1 MPNGKIT
8 AAPRISNPSVRSVSS
23 RPPVRS
29 HEQRTNVS
37 ASVRQRT
44 HVRQSEFAAPPK
56 ATRSNPLK
64 ASTSRSREIP
74 IPSIPPK
81 NPAVQLRPDRTS
93 TYGLLSNTLH
103 ALPIVPQRNG
113 RDVLSARIAAE
124 IQAEAD
130 AELDLIALKSLFIQ
144 PFNTEPTD
152 HLQKLKLLRLNL
164 LKLGIRPNEITEVIL
179 PKDTKVIHPSWHDGL
194 SLNTGGIVVYE
205 EKIIDSKT
213 SLEKLMQSARADERN
228 FIDSAKVALDTR
240 CIAQKL
246 PEGITRYFL
255 PGLQYTIS
263 LESLT
268 DKFPTFSALNKT
280 LPIRRLG

>member
-1 MPNGKIT
+1 MESACQTGKSQQ
-8 AAPRISNPSVRSVSS
+8 PRELVTLASEVCLHDHQYDHANKEPACRL
-23 RPPVRS
+23 
-29 HEQRTNVS
+29 QLDNVH
-37 ASVRQRT
+37 T
-44 HVRQSEFAAPPK
+44 
-56 ATRSNPLK
+56 LDK
-64 ASTSRSREIP
+64 ASLLLLPKPPDQIRS
-74 IPSIPPK
+74 K
-81 NPAVQLRPDRTS
+81 PAHQDHERYQYPHLPYN
-93 TYGLLSNTLH
+93 YGLIGLARMVYFLTH
-103 ALPIVPQRNG
+103 YALPIVPQRNG

-164 LKLGIRPNEITEVIL
+164 LKIGIRPNEITEVIL
-179 PKDTKVIHPSWHDGL
+179 PKDTKVIHPSWHAGL

-213 SLEKLMQSARADERN
+213 SLEKLMQSARSDERN
-228 FIDSAKVALDTR
+228 YIDSEKIALDTR

-246 PEGITRYFL
+246 PDGITRYFL
-255 PGLQYTIS
+255 PGLQYSIL

-268 DKFPTFSALNKT
+268 DELIPSFSALNKT
-280 LPIRRLG
+280 LPIPRLG